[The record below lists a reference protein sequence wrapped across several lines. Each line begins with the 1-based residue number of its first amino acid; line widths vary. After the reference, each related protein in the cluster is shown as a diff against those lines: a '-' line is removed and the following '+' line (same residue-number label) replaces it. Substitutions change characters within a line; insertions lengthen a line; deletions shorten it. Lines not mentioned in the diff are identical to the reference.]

1 MMPQMESN
9 QPTSEHSGST
19 YGRYEGSQ
27 QYAQPEY
34 EEPRGRSPQN
44 PALDDNFVEAVAQRM
59 VQHLAQQGT
68 TGKIYAPSQIH
79 DKNVLRI
86 IVASLAMLMLASFAI
101 LLVFVVGGTGGWISF
116 CAACLAVLTIAGL
129 AIDKIK

>member
-1 MMPQMESN
+1 MMPQMESD
-9 QPTSEHSGST
+9 QPTSEQSGAT

-27 QYAQPEY
+27 RYAQPEY

-59 VQHLAQQGT
+59 VQHLAQQGMA
-68 TGKIYAPSQIH
+68 GKVYAPPRTL
-79 DKNVLRI
+79 DANVLRI
-86 IVASLAMLMLASFAI
+86 ILAVLSMLLLAFFALI
-101 LLVFVVGGTGGWISF
+101 LVVWVGGVGGWISF
-116 CAACLAVLTIAGL
+116 CAACVALFIIAVV

>member
-9 QPTSEHSGST
+9 QPTSEQPGST
-19 YGRYEGSQ
+19 YGRYEGSS

-34 EEPRGRSPQN
+34 DEPRGRSPQN

-68 TGKIYAPSQIH
+68 AGKVYAPPRTY

-86 IVASLAMLMLASFAI
+86 IVGIISMLIIVALMFMLGATWLSAGAWVFGAAAFAI
-101 LLVFVVGGTGGWISF
+101 FI
-116 CAACLAVLTIAGL
+116 LAVVI
-129 AIDKIK
+129 IDKIK